1 MRVLKPEEIE
11 CRLQSFSDKTATFLL
26 YKDVRTDVRVLSETY
41 GDMWKNEYSEING
54 NIYCTIS
61 IWNDQLKA
69 WISRSNVGTESNI
82 EHEKG
87 QASDAM
93 KRAGFMWGIG
103 TELYTAPQI
112 RVDLTDKDIWN
123 GKCTLKLSVKEVEIT
138 DDHKIRKLVLVDVWG
153 NIRFSWSLRNE
164 QTSTI
169 ASMPSESHELIP
181 TQPCNGRDAILHA
194 LNEAVNNERQKP
206 DANQYQ
212 LKRLLDYYTEKI
224 TQYGWDGKFDFDQL
238 YSKWLSKSYK

>member
-112 RVDLTDKDIWN
+112 KVDLTDKDIWN

-138 DDHKIRKLVLVDVWG
+138 DDHRIRKLVLVDMWG
-153 NIRFSWSLRNE
+153 NVRFIWSLGNE
-164 QTSTI
+164 QTSAI
-169 ASMPSESHELIP
+169 APMSSESPDHISA
-181 TQPCNGRDAILHA
+181 QPSNDPDSILHA
-194 LNEAVNNERQKP
+194 LNDAVNNERRKP
-206 DANQYQ
+206 DANQHQ
-212 LKRLLDYYTEKI
+212 LNRFLDYYTDKI
-224 TQYGWDGKFDFDQL
+224 KQNGWGGEFDFDRL
-238 YSKWLSKSYK
+238 YSRWLSKSYK